1 MATSEQENLKKQL
14 DTTEKELERLEHQ
27 RVRLE
32 NRCRYLAN
40 GDRKKRPHHLCN
52 MGGAIQSLSKE
63 ADALTKVE
71 FFSLMEQIFSLNEV
85 QELVQEAMKKHNEGS
100 ES

>member
-1 MATSEQENLKKQL
+1 
-14 DTTEKELERLEHQ
+14 
-27 RVRLE
+27 
-32 NRCRYLAN
+32 
-40 GDRKKRPHHLCN
+40 
-52 MGGAIQSLSKE
+52 MGGAIQSISKE
-63 ADALTKVE
+63 ADTLTKVE